1 MNKAV
6 QKAIDK
12 AIKGRGKL
20 LIVGRRGKGVFSYL
34 SKKNAAL
41 KPPAALIEAGYEA
54 QQALRMPHHT
64 VSAAAI
70 QNEAEIARILVLD
83 DVGSFPDYILQALAG
98 KLKTMRS
105 KPTVIMLDNLD
116 RYGILGTV
124 SVVTHEL

>member
-1 MNKAV
+1 MNKGV
-6 QKAIDK
+6 QKALDK

-34 SKKNAAL
+34 IKKNATL
-41 KPPAALIEAGYEA
+41 KPPAALIEAGYEP
-54 QQALRMPHHT
+54 QQALRAPHHT
-64 VSAAAI
+64 VSWAAM
-70 QNEAEIARILVLD
+70 QGEAEIARILVLD
-83 DVGSFPDYILQALAG
+83 EVGSFPDHILQALAE

-124 SVVTHEL
+124 AVVTNEL